1 MNKMNFKAKRQ
12 NAQTVNLIK
21 VALVTTLKK
30 KKKTTTKDRGLSSNF
45 DSESNAV
52 FAVFFSNWKSFYCL
66 MFWNVTVGNLICLL
80 LASQVIILSVINATI
95 RETSL
100 VSIELVL
107 TSSLIS

>member
-1 MNKMNFKAKRQ
+1 MNTMNFKAKRQ

-30 KKKTTTKDRGLSSNF
+30 KKKQQQKTEECLQILTPNPMQSLP
-45 DSESNAV
+45 
-52 FAVFFSNWKSFYCL
+52 FSFQKSFYCL

-95 RETSL
+95 REISL